1 MRIRNLI
8 LKLPKKNLFHKLLNL
23 LLYVT
28 LRNWITNKVFYKP
41 LTMDIEPT
49 TGCNFRCTMCQ
60 VSSPGFKAKNMTLET
75 FEKLI
80 DQNPQ
85 LIKIKLQGMGEPLV
99 NKNFFEMIDICDK
112 NGVFVETVTNGSL
125 LNDKNIDKII
135 NSNSIYKVSISV
147 DGSTKKTFED
157 IRVKSDFNNVINN
170 IKNLSNEI
178 KLHKK
183 NINLRALCLIQK
195 SNFHQFEEIL
205 ILCKELGFDELA
217 YQVQLTGW
225 GKTEWEKVNQ
235 EKDINFENYEDK
247 NKLKDILNKHNDKN
261 FKASIVE
268 DNILTKENKCSYPW
282 HNPYIS
288 AEGKVVACCMVADPE
303 IISFGD
309 INKSEFNKIWNNK
322 EFLNFRSSIT
332 NHKLRDFC
340 KNCYREK
347 R

>member
-8 LKLPKKNLFHKLLNL
+8 LKLPKKNLLHKLFNL
-23 LLYVT
+23 LLYVIFKN
-28 LRNWITNKVFYKP
+28 LITNRVVYKP
-41 LTMDIEPT
+41 ITMDVEPT

-60 VSSPGFKAKNMTLET
+60 VSSPGFKAKNMSLDT

-80 DQNPQ
+80 EQNPQ

-99 NKNFFEMIDICDK
+99 NKNFFEMINICDK

-125 LNDKNIDKII
+125 LNDKNIEKII

-147 DGSTKKTFED
+147 DGSTKKTFEN
-157 IRVKSDFNNVINN
+157 IRVKSNFDNVINN
-170 IKNLSNEI
+170 IKNLSNKI
-178 KLHKK
+178 KFHKK
-183 NINLRALCLIQK
+183 DINLRALCLIQK
-195 SNFHQFEEIL
+195 SNFNEFEEIL
-205 ILCKELGFDELA
+205 LLCKKLGFDELE

-225 GKTEWEKVNQ
+225 GKSEWEQINQ
-235 EKDINFENYEDK
+235 ENDINFENYEDK
-247 NKLKDILNKHNDKN
+247 NKLKAIINKYKDKN
-261 FKASIVE
+261 FKASIAE
-268 DNILTKENKCSYPW
+268 NNILTKDNKCSYPW

-288 AEGKVVACCMVADPE
+288 SEGKVVPCCMVADPE
-303 IISFGD
+303 IITFGD
-309 INKSEFNKIWNNK
+309 INKYSFNKIWNSK

>member
-8 LKLPKKNLFHKLLNL
+8 LKLPKKNLFYKIYNL
-23 LLYVT
+23 FLYLI
-28 LRNWITNKVFYKP
+28 LRNWITSRVFYKP
-41 LTMDIEPT
+41 LTMDVEPT

-60 VSSPGFKAKNMTLET
+60 VSSPGFKAKNMTIQT

-80 DQNPQ
+80 EQNPQ

-125 LNDKNIDKII
+125 LNEKNIEKII
-135 NSNSIYKVSISV
+135 NSNSIYRVSISI

-157 IRVKSDFNNVINN
+157 IRVKSDFEKVISNINN
-170 IKNLSNEI
+170 LSETIKAN
-178 KLHKK
+178 KK
-183 NINLRALCLIQK
+183 DINLRALCLIQK
-195 SNFHQFEEIL
+195 SNFHEFEKIL
-205 ILCKELGFDELA
+205 ILCKKLGFNELE

-225 GKTEWEKVNQ
+225 GKSEWEQVNQ
-235 EKDINFENYEDK
+235 QSDINFENYK
-247 NKLKDILNKHNDKN
+247 NKNELKKIINNHNDGN
-261 FKASIVE
+261 FKATIVE
-268 DNILTKENKCSYPW
+268 SNILSKDNKCSYPW

-288 AEGKVVACCMVADPE
+288 SEGKVVACCMVADPK

-309 INKSEFNKIWNNK
+309 INETDFNNIWNSNGFRK
-322 EFLNFRSSIT
+322 FRSSIT
-332 NHKLRDFC
+332 NHELNDFC